1 MSLVQEGSQIVR
13 SRPCRPDISSLR
25 REWLSARREW
35 LLQVSTW
42 TSLHVARKRS
52 EDDLDLLCSSGQ
64 RFHDDVLAVRLAED
78 WRKLA
83 SALRHTLE
91 ASYGVCRECR
101 TDIPLFRLRWEPW
114 AVFCKECIEERL
126 ELLAADAL

>member
-1 MSLVQEGSQIVR
+1 MSLVQEGYQIAR

-35 LLQVSTW
+35 LLQASTW
-42 TSLHVARKRS
+42 ASLHVARKRS
-52 EDDLDLLCSSGQ
+52 EDDLDLLCSSRQ
-64 RFHDDVLAVRLAED
+64 RFLDDVLAEQANLRQAE
-78 WRKLA
+78 R
-83 SALRHTLE
+83 ALRHMLE

-101 TDIPLFRLRWEPW
+101 TDILLFRLRCEPW